1 MLLKTN
7 ELCADAVNNIS
18 IEILI
23 SGYLIAGT
31 EWYKTRSLPPHYS
44 KLYFIL
50 GGDAYII
57 SGGKRTDLR
66 PGHAYLIPSDLIY
79 DNGCET
85 GIHFL
90 YFNIRLVNSSGY
102 DFLAE
107 YPYPLECEYPAEKT
121 LELVSK
127 YISPDLSDSLSLK
140 SELMRVLLN
149 LLSGA
154 PEVKLTTH
162 RYSSEV
168 SRALGYIHENLSIN
182 MTTGDICKAIF
193 AARST
198 LKKKFSEEV
207 GMPIG
212 TYIDT
217 EVMSGCRQLLIE
229 TDMQISR
236 ISERYGFCDQFYF
249 SRRFKE
255 KFGVTPQ
262 KYRKMNSL

>member
-1 MLLKTN
+1 MFIKYGDLAMLLKTN

-18 IEILI
+18 VEILI

-127 YISPDLSDSLSLK
+127 YLSPDLSDSLSLK

-168 SRALGYIHENLSIN
+168 
-182 MTTGDICKAIF
+182 
-193 AARST
+193 
-198 LKKKFSEEV
+198 
-207 GMPIG
+207 
-212 TYIDT
+212 
-217 EVMSGCRQLLIE
+217 
-229 TDMQISR
+229 
-236 ISERYGFCDQFYF
+236 
-249 SRRFKE
+249 
-255 KFGVTPQ
+255 
-262 KYRKMNSL
+262 